1 MKKIILEKSKYFLS
15 LCLLLFV
22 SLSAYSQSISGTV
35 TDAETG
41 DPLLGVTIVLKN
53 TNKGVVTDFD
63 GNYIINNV
71 EPGDYTID
79 LSYIGYG
86 RISQTITVG
95 GDDATYDFTM
105 SFSASKLDELV
116 VTGTGAPV
124 ARKKIGNS
132 IGSISTAKLENLP
145 INSFSDI
152 LQGREPGLVAF
163 PSGGLNGEGAQI
175 RIRGNASLSQL
186 NEPIIIV
193 DGVRVDRGGGF
204 GGYIDS
210 GGGAG
215 SRLDDINPESIER
228 IEILK
233 GASAATLF
241 GTEASNG
248 VIQIFTKKGQIGAP
262 KFNFKATQGWINFPK
277 GKFAD
282 NTGWTSSAATAA
294 RMSTVLG
301 RSVSP
306 YELVSFNATED
317 LFETGFNNIVNL
329 NVSGGSEFM
338 TYFASARYQYS
349 DGPVGGKDREGY
361 LEGQKTN
368 ASDIN
373 EMGQFNINLNIN
385 PSDKFN
391 IRLTSGFTSRY
402 QTTLQ
407 NNNNIYG
414 TGSLI

>member
-1 MKKIILEKSKYFLS
+1 MKKLILEKSKYILT

-22 SLSAYSQSISGTV
+22 SLGFSQSISGTV

-86 RISQTITVG
+86 RLSQTITVG
-95 GDDATYDFTM
+95 ADDVTYDFVM

-175 RIRGNASLSQL
+175 RIRGREVL
-186 NEPIIIV
+186 NFQ
-193 DGVRVDRGGGF
+193 R
-204 GGYIDS
+204 
-210 GGGAG
+210 
-215 SRLDDINPESIER
+215 
-228 IEILK
+228 
-233 GASAATLF
+233 
-241 GTEASNG
+241 
-248 VIQIFTKKGQIGAP
+248 
-262 KFNFKATQGWINFPK
+262 
-277 GKFAD
+277 
-282 NTGWTSSAATAA
+282 
-294 RMSTVLG
+294 
-301 RSVSP
+301 
-306 YELVSFNATED
+306 
-317 LFETGFNNIVNL
+317 
-329 NVSGGSEFM
+329 
-338 TYFASARYQYS
+338 
-349 DGPVGGKDREGY
+349 
-361 LEGQKTN
+361 
-368 ASDIN
+368 
-373 EMGQFNINLNIN
+373 
-385 PSDKFN
+385 
-391 IRLTSGFTSRY
+391 
-402 QTTLQ
+402 
-407 NNNNIYG
+407 
-414 TGSLI
+414 